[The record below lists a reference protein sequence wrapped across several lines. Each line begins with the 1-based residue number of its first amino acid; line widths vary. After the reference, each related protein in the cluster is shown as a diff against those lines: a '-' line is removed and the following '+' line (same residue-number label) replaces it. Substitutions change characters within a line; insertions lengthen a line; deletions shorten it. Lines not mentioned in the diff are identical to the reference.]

1 MNNSE
6 MWKEYKGN
14 PNSDF
19 KKKIIKQYTNL
30 VHYVIKKSKFAKLEI
45 MNTSDFF
52 QFGIEGLSEA
62 IDRYDP
68 EYGTKF
74 ETYAIQRIRGKIIDE
89 LRKIQIKPRA
99 LTNVEGDK
107 PFYTNVSLNQPVD
120 QEDGYLLYETIPN
133 EEESPDDTA
142 VKNDEKEFLMQA
154 IKELPEKARLVITL
168 YYYESLTYKEIAKIL
183 NITVS
188 RVSQI
193 HSQVVKVLKE
203 NLQVLGEYQS

>member
-99 LTNVEGDK
+99 LTNVEGNK

-133 EEESPDDTA
+133 DEESPDDTA

>member
-133 EEESPDDTA
+133 DEESPDDTA

>member
-1 MNNSE
+1 M
-6 MWKEYKGN
+6 K
-14 PNSDF
+14 
-19 KKKIIKQYTNL
+19 
-30 VHYVIKKSKFAKLEI
+30 YVVDRVASNIPKYVEREDLLNAAALGLFDALEKFDAAK
-45 MNTSDFF
+45 
-52 QFGIEGLSEA
+52 
-62 IDRYDP
+62 
-68 EYGTKF
+68 GTKF

-99 LTNVEGDK
+99 LSNGDGNK
-107 PFYTNVSLNQPVD
+107 PFYTNVSLNQPID
-120 QEDGYLLYETIPN
+120 HEDGYLLYETIPN
-133 EEESPDDTA
+133 EEESPDDTT
-142 VKNDEKEFLMQA
+142 VKNDEKKFLIQA

-203 NLQVLGEYQS
+203 NLQVLGEHQS